1 MTMEFY
7 GLTGLPSG
15 NKRKGS
21 TLTEEFEGS
30 DGSLQCFVQRCK
42 KLSLHNFP
50 VVKVTR
56 LLSIFD

>member
-1 MTMEFY
+1 MEFY
-7 GLTGLPSG
+7 GLTGLPGG

-21 TLTEEFEGS
+21 TFIEEFEGS

-50 VVKVTR
+50 VVKVTCM
-56 LLSIFD
+56 LSKYI